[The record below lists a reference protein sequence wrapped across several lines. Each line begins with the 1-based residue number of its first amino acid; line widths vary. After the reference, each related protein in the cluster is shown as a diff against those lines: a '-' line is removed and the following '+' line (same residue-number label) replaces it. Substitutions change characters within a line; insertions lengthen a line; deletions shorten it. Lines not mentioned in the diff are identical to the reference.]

1 MAMQLYRLKA
11 MGLLHCAVYVSGE
24 EAECGQCPHGAEITD
39 LEDCLRLM
47 NRSETN

>member
-11 MGLLHCAVYVSGE
+11 MGLLHCRVFVSGE
-24 EAECGQCPHGAEITD
+24 ETECGQCPCDAEITD
-39 LEDCLRLM
+39 LNDCLRLM

>member
-11 MGLLHCAVYVSGE
+11 MGLLHCAVFVSGE
-24 EAECGQCPHGAEITD
+24 ETECGHCPRGTEITD
-39 LEDCLRLM
+39 LDDCLRLM